1 MARRSILSSVREE
14 KTAKPEPVPAQ
25 LPTVEPAAVRA
36 SSAIKP
42 SRIAKLHVGGYYY
55 PDDLT
60 IVAFQKLG
68 IDLRRSQ
75 QDMLLEAIR
84 DFVAKHEA
92 SRAFSNQQLL
102 TTD

>member
-1 MARRSILSSVREE
+1 MARRSILTAAREE
-14 KTAKPEPVPAQ
+14 HSVQPEPGPPVPSVA
-25 LPTVEPAAVRA
+25 PEPAPPKRVTTV
-36 SSAIKP
+36 KP

-55 PDDLT
+55 PDDST

-84 DFVAKHEA
+84 DFVAKYEA
-92 SRAFSNQQLL
+92 SHAFKAM
-102 TTD
+102 T

>member
-1 MARRSILSSVREE
+1 MARRSILTPARDEKSVQ
-14 KTAKPEPVPAQ
+14 PEPGPPVPPVA
-25 LPTVEPAAVRA
+25 PEPAPPKRA
-36 SSAIKP
+36 TTVKP

-55 PDDLT
+55 PDDTT

-84 DFVAKHEA
+84 DFVAKYEA
-92 SRAFSNQQLL
+92 SLAFKAV
-102 TTD
+102 T